1 MPEYNAFFSSM
12 LNRDDTKEWLLDSPK
27 IKNCWKCTHPLTWV
41 CFFKNS
47 SWMAWGWVHFHQI
60 FDIILVNCSFNH
72 LLKWK
77 NISKEHEMS
86 VRQLSRKS
94 NHWSVLIPNYS
105 KELYISLIGTEMA
118 WRESSALPELQLA
131 VCVLSLALV
140 PHHLDVGLSLS
151 VTWKFECLC
160 SDGLHLVLWAVF
172 LWWWWRRRRLILFTT
187 VWIIQFDQSHVL
199 QGKRIWLS

>member
-1 MPEYNAFFSSM
+1 M
-12 LNRDDTKEWLLDSPK
+12 
-27 IKNCWKCTHPLTWV
+27 H
-41 CFFKNS
+41 FFKYAQPRWHKRVTFSLPQNKNELKMYS
-47 SWMAWGWVHFHQI
+47 PSHMSLFLQKLILAWGWVHFHQI
-60 FDIILVNCSFNH
+60 FDILFWWTIPLITFWIKKISPKNMKCQSASSAGNQITGLCSFQTTAS
-72 LLKWK
+72 L
-77 NISKEHEMS
+77 E
-86 VRQLSRKS
+86 
-94 NHWSVLIPNYS
+94 
-105 KELYISLIGTEMA
+105 ELYISLIGTEMA

-172 LWWWWRRRRLILFTT
+172 LWWWWWQRRLILFTT
-187 VWIIQFDQSHVL
+187 VWILQFNQSHVL